1 MLKSTILF
9 IGLLTEVSHLHP
21 ELSQNDLVMVA
32 QNMSDEPEFQGNSE
46 IRDVIKSLK
55 NFNPVLL
62 KAKKAAYQKGMRPNK
77 GGVAC

>member
-1 MLKSTILF
+1 
-9 IGLLTEVSHLHP
+9 
-21 ELSQNDLVMVA
+21 MVA